1 MPKYRGEIMDKMV
14 EARHNMHKRD
24 EKIKSGKKSKVKKVK
39 NFFFGCCNN
48 K

>member
-1 MPKYRGEIMDKMV
+1 MDNIT
-14 EARHNMHKRD
+14 EARKNLHKID
-24 EKIKSGKKSKVKKVK
+24 EQKKKDKKSKAKKVK